1 LLFILVPDDF
11 REIVP
16 ALLPFY
22 HIYGLI
28 TLAIASLYLG
38 GKGVTVPMF
47 EPAHFISTIVKHK
60 VNITAVFI
68 LFLM

>member
-38 GKGVTVPMF
+38 GKVVTVPKF
-47 EPAHFISTIVKHK
+47 EPAQFISTIVKHK
-60 VNITAVFI
+60 VNTTAVFI
-68 LFLM
+68 LFLI